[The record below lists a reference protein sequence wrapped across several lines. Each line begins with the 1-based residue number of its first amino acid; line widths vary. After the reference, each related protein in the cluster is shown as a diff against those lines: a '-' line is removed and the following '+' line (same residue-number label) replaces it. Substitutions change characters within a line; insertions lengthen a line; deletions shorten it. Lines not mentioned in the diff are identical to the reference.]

1 MVKKQLKT
9 KKTVRPLKSAGG
21 KQSIIW
27 ISILL
32 ATISFI
38 GGTVFSSFKL
48 SRTAAPVSQPA
59 GTTQAADFNT
69 LKKRAM
75 ENQQNADVWTRLGN
89 AYFDADQYR
98 NAIDAYEKSVAIDP
112 GNPDV
117 LTDLGVMYRR
127 SNQPE
132 KAVKMFSRAMAADP
146 GHEVSRIN
154 KGIVLLHD
162 LNDRP
167 AAMKAWKELLK
178 INPLAT
184 LGDGQS
190 VDRVVWEY
198 EQERKQ

>member
-9 KKTVRPLKSAGG
+9 KKTTRPLKSAGG
-21 KQSIIW
+21 KQSMIW
-27 ISILL
+27 LSILL
-32 ATISFI
+32 VTISFI

-48 SRTAAPVSQPA
+48 SRTAAPVSPPA
-59 GTTQAADFNT
+59 GTTPAVDFNT
-69 LKKRAM
+69 LKKKAI
-75 ENQQNADVWTRLGN
+75 ENKRNADVWTQLGN
-89 AYFDADQYR
+89 AYFDANQYQ

-132 KAVKMFSRAMAADP
+132 KAVEMFSRAMAVDP
-146 GHEVSRIN
+146 GHEVSRMN

-162 LNDRP
+162 LKDRP
-167 AAMKAWKELLK
+167 AAMKAWKELLG
-178 INPLAT
+178 INPLT
-184 LGDGQS
+184 TFGGGQS

-198 EQERKQ
+198 EQERK